1 MVLASPVNDRRGRML
16 IPAGK
21 ELDEKLLKA
30 LRMWGIATVDI
41 DGVEDSAADPFS
53 ELPEEAIAA
62 AKAKVEPL
70 FARNPDPHPLVA
82 ALIQRAVL
90 RHATRPSQEAAQ
102 AQEVPAHAG

>member
-1 MVLASPVNDRRGRML
+1 MVLAAAVNDRRGRML

-30 LRMWGIATVDI
+30 LRMWGITTVDI
-41 DGVEDSAADPFS
+41 DGVEDAAADPFS
-53 ELPEEAIAA
+53 ELPEEAIIA

-70 FARNPDPHPLVA
+70 FSRNPNPHPLVA

-90 RHATRPSQEAAQ
+90 RHASNPSQEAPQ
-102 AQEVPAHAG
+102 PEEVAAHAG